1 MYGAFIRSLTRVW
14 GACFQKE
21 AITRNVSTVFLAIA
35 FSFFSVILSGENAI
49 GADKSEGT
57 RAVKMIK
64 RYFYVVTNKNLDYAR
79 CRKEK
84 IVARDREIFTN
95 ENVTNGERL

>member
-1 MYGAFIRSLTRVW
+1 MLSEGGNNKKCINS
-14 GACFQKE
+14 
-21 AITRNVSTVFLAIA
+21 VSCYCLFL
-35 FSFFSVILSGENAI
+35 FSVILSGENAI